1 MSQENPASIIS
12 LYNGQVQERWSKCI
26 KWYTNTPYL
35 FFILKGTSLNS
46 LSVRKP
52 NDKQPIKL
60 FQTGESFSKMPCPLS
75 SCLTSYLG
83 IIATIR
89 VSLNLPFEI
98 NQLMLLHYLKSEVI
112 YSFLSRLY
120 ICLISI
126 KMVFI
131 FPSDLCVNQS
141 KGVE

>member
-1 MSQENPASIIS
+1 
-12 LYNGQVQERWSKCI
+12 
-26 KWYTNTPYL
+26 
-35 FFILKGTSLNS
+35 
-46 LSVRKP
+46 
-52 NDKQPIKL
+52 
-60 FQTGESFSKMPCPLS
+60 MPCLS

-83 IIATIR
+83 ITATMR

-131 FPSDLCVNQS
+131 FPCDFCVNQS
-141 KGVE
+141 KGLESNNPFNLICRGIFGCAGSPLLCAGFPSLRWVGVPLGRGAQAAPWSGFLLQSTDSRCLGSTVALCGL